1 MHSGTYLVFENGQ
14 VNTPVIRER
23 IWDNNKFNFDN
34 VAKGMLTLF
43 TVSTFEG
50 WPGYVKYLQ
59 SLNLVQF
66 QFNTKL
72 IIFEQRSTR
81 AMCE

>member
-1 MHSGTYLVFENGQ
+1 MMTQAACKLVFVLKLNAIFFLVKPCAYRPISFYSGTYLVFENGQ

-23 IWDNNKFNFDN
+23 IWENNKFNFDN

-50 WPGYVKYLQ
+50 WPG
-59 SLNLVQF
+59 
-66 QFNTKL
+66 
-72 IIFEQRSTR
+72 
-81 AMCE
+81 